1 MAFQLDFTNEQDINM
16 ATTYWKITRFD
27 VDVDSKRA
35 NFTFAGWKDKSAR
48 DNGKQQIGQRNYNIS
63 GAEFEGYYAK
73 VIDKRMNPSEV
84 FYKIA
89 KTREEFRD
97 GFTQKEVTRE
107 VKRVIDEPS
116 DDPDVMIQRIET
128 EIITEMVDD
137 QPIMVSFFK
146 DALDV

>member
-1 MAFQLDFTNEQDINM
+1 
-16 ATTYWKITRFD
+16 
-27 VDVDSKRA
+27 
-35 NFTFAGWKDKSAR
+35 
-48 DNGKQQIGQRNYNIS
+48 
-63 GAEFEGYYAK
+63 
-73 VIDKRMNPSEV
+73 MNPSEV